1 MAARRGLCRAV
12 DIVPAPG
19 NARVWRGRRRRASG
33 RGRSMRPPRHLSC
46 YVSSSPTGP
55 IPPPVRFP
63 RALQPPR
70 ADWPQSSVLAS
81 ASRRRH
87 VRPARSQPS
96 NGPGLGAAVREPPA
110 NRRSWR
116 RSGCR
121 GLFQGRCQPRRLQ
134 VRDRAERAGPSS
146 SCAGSRSRRYSSRS
160 PSPRAMSRRS
170 LRSAKNRRRGAGWSR
185 THSVYMNCPMH
196 QHAPNATLPAT
207 SVHHTTAK
215 TSHTAFPSCCHASPY
230 GFPYLTS
237 PTSSRGGRTRGI
249 AITRR

>member
-1 MAARRGLCRAV
+1 MH
-12 DIVPAPG
+12 
-19 NARVWRGRRRRASG
+19 
-33 RGRSMRPPRHLSC
+33 PPRHLRCCASNSPKERSPAPSC
-46 YVSSSPTGP
+46 G
-55 IPPPVRFP
+55 FLP
-63 RALQPPR
+63 RALQQPPGR
-70 ADWPQSSVLAS
+70 LA
-81 ASRRRH
+81 ASRRGG
-87 VRPARSQPS
+87 VGLPNQARPTVVP
-96 NGPGLGAAVREPPA
+96 AVE
-110 NRRSWR
+110 
-116 RSGCR
+116 RSGIR
-121 GLFQGRCQPRRLQ
+121 GSPQITACEPQILEPFGLSGLSQGRCQPRRLQ

-237 PTSSRGGRTRGI
+237 PTSSRGGRTRGSRSPVGSG
-249 AITRR
+249 RRQPTPKYIGGKG